1 MALAIA
7 SGTESDVI
15 QKNNHNDTMTNPDTI
30 SWHVASTQVQRTQ
43 LQYLSMAITVTN
55 KKTISRPMIAW
66 RREFFVTDEYED
78 NDKQQMQYFSMTIVL
93 QKKDN
98 NLAYD
103 SLEAGNFCD

>member
-43 LQYLSMAITVTN
+43 LQYLSMAITMTN
-55 KKTISRPMIAW
+55 KKIISWPMIAW
-66 RREFFVTDEYED
+66 RPETFLTD
-78 NDKQQMQYFSMTIVL
+78 SHVRRPVP
-93 QKKDN
+93 
-98 NLAYD
+98 
-103 SLEAGNFCD
+103 SLP